1 MMKFKDMPYERIDF
15 AKAEE
20 ELKGLMQELRRR
32 KAARSSLRPIRN
44 IIA

>member
-20 ELKGLMQELRRR
+20 ELKGLIAGASGGEKRRG
-32 KAARSSLRPIRN
+32 AV
-44 IIA
+44 